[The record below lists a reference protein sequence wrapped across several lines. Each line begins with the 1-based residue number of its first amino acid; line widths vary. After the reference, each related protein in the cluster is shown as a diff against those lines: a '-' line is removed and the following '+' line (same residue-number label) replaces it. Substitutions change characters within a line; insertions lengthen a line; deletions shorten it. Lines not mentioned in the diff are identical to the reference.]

1 MPLYN
6 CGSFYEC
13 QPFGSR
19 RDFLAAFLSAPV
31 FLCRVGVHFYNRPAA
46 CGARRGG
53 SAAQRPDSPTAE
65 RRTECGWRS
74 IYVDSHYVLSPR
86 LCFADRNHV
95 LGPWSCFE
103 AAVKF

>member
-6 CGSFYEC
+6 HGSFYEW

-19 RDFLAAFLSAPV
+19 RDFLAALLSAPV

-65 RRTECGWRS
+65 RRTECGWQS
-74 IYVDSHYVLSPR
+74 IYVDNHYVLSPR
-86 LCFADRNHV
+86 LCFETVFKVGGRR
-95 LGPWSCFE
+95 SCFE
-103 AAVKF
+103 AAVRF